1 MKNIFK
7 ISLGSRPAFSLVEML
22 MALLVASLLMAALA
36 PVITKRMN
44 DSVNISVEGT
54 IPGKKHMKHT
64 IEYDDDNCKN
74 KDIENNACTGNFTVP
89 NGFNGV
95 MFVTA
100 TGGGGGGGASMTTGS
115 IEYKSAGTYSF
126 KVPEGVNELEVTLVG
141 GGAGGGAGWIDEN
154 IKGYAWTFSGA
165 LNRTYVPTSR
175 VSENVKNV
183 KVSGSSVSN
192 TYSHGE
198 ATLSSDDTK
207 YIANGKIY
215 VSMSGGGGGGGQ
227 GTLGTGGGGG
237 AGYKRENLVIA
248 NGNSYPIKVGA
259 GGKSRACNGIAGCGG
274 SASSFGSF
282 LLAGGGGGGSWGW
295 YNNGEGQYAGRGS
308 KGENGGAETTIL
320 QECQFADAKAKYGT
334 GGNGAAPGG
343 VNAPNLECSS
353 AVIAAC
359 VPGGNGGGSLFGAA
373 GIYSYT
379 ANTNTRH
386 GQGYGAGGCGTGTW
400 GTACSSFPN
409 ADIGDTHAGNGAP
422 GFVAAEWHE
431 IANGGGGGG
440 GGAMVPKKRIRVFPG
455 ETLTVVV
462 GKEGKG
468 GKAGYVNSLGNI
480 TKPENGTS
488 GAPSLLKRGNI
499 ELIRTSSEIGANG
512 QSCDYGAC
520 KGDTKGRCGDIAG
533 CATGWIYDGY
543 NQAENRPVGTEGA
556 AHYFEGH
563 ITMKNT
569 RFPGYKVTGGNAAG
583 NNMPTGK
590 GYEGVLTSQD
600 GGGDGGQTTID
611 GKTYCTY
618 GSGSTAINKAG
629 GSATGYGGC
638 GGGGGYGVTDGGDG
652 APGYVKIVWNPDKKG
667 TGGGGGS
674 GNTIVKQNIT
684 VKSGSIIKYQIGRGG
699 DGGSVARNNTTDAN
713 LQGRAFINGQK
724 GGDTIFGINSSIAS
738 NNYRIT
744 AGGGFGGYSPII
756 TGNTTDVLSVIT
768 TNGNGGNK
776 AAICKI
782 SNTLLICQGALDGKA
797 GEDTKGGDGASSKYG
812 EGGKGTSGY
821 TGRSTETT
829 GAGGGGSGV
838 VETDS
843 ATTNDNMGGKGGNG
857 QIIIEW
863 DE

>member
-44 DSVNISVEGT
+44 DGVNISVEGT

-198 ATLSSDDTK
+198 AVLNSDNTE
-207 YIANGKIY
+207 YIANGK
-215 VSMSGGGGGGGQ
+215 VFVTMTGGGGGGGQ
-227 GTLGTGGGGG
+227 GTLGSGGGSG
-237 AGYKRENLVIA
+237 AVYWRQLLTIT
-248 NGNSYPIKVGA
+248 NGASVAVKVGA
-259 GGKSRACNGIAGCGG
+259 GGKGRACNSVAGCGG

-282 LLAGGGGGGSWGW
+282 LQAGGGGGGCWAAQSGGSA
-295 YNNGEGQYAGRGS
+295 GEH
-308 KGENGGAETTIL
+308 GGAGCQLTKNCTYTNNATLTI
-320 QECQFADAKAKYGT
+320 
-334 GGNGAAPGG
+334 GGAGGGASPDGGDAPGAQCDSHLNSYHGELCAIGGAGGKGKYFSSGG
-343 VNAPNLECSS
+343 V
-353 AVIAAC
+353 
-359 VPGGNGGGSLFGAA
+359 
-373 GIYSYT
+373 YSYT
-379 ANTNTRH
+379 ADTETRH
-386 GQGYGAGGCGTGTW
+386 GQGYGGGGSGSGAHSCDDYHPGVSAVSDSWT
-400 GTACSSFPN
+400 
-409 ADIGDTHAGNGAP
+409 GNGAP
-422 GFVAAEWHE
+422 GFIAAEWHE

-462 GKEGKG
+462 GGGGKG

-611 GKTYCTY
+611 GKTYCAY

-812 EGGKGTSGY
+812 EGGRGTSGY

-843 ATTNDNMGGKGGNG
+843 ATTNDSMGGKGGNG